1 MADKSMIQ
9 EVRISIR
16 KRAATSV
23 SGAGKTGKIPCKRSI
38 LDYSLTLCTKN
49 KLKIQI

>member
-23 SGAGKTGKIPCKRSI
+23 SGVGKTGKIPCKRSI
-38 LDYSLTLCTKN
+38 LDYSYTMHK
-49 KLKIQI
+49 K